1 MSDGEDAA
9 APAQVERKP
18 RKEKPRMEAPPVLVP
33 QPNEKEFEAKKKA
46 HDDEVKRIE
55 GRIATLE
62 ADILRMQNKGAP
74 GNDPVAKLRAE
85 KDAIRQR
92 LKAIYTEKDELQAL
106 IKGFFDER
114 SAVNDMAKQL
124 SGGGGAAVQFRSLE
138 DVEAKIKELEF
149 EMQTS
154 SLTLS
159 EEKKHLSKIQQLQ
172 QGKKAVAAL
181 TQERARVSQL
191 KEKNEMSREDL
202 KTWQQELKSKT
213 ATLNDLREQ
222 EKEIDQ
228 RITALRESA
237 PSMQALIDEKRKLQ
251 QEKREKGQAMKAEGD
266 TFYEAKRA
274 RVAYDR
280 LKMDWDYQERNDR
293 YAKQRAERDAIR
305 IEEEKLLAQNTVPQ
319 HPCAAELVICDDL
332 VHHLKALLPK
342 EEARDVQ
349 AFVPVATKDDKGKT
363 LKPIGKIANDEGFFS
378 APAAKAKKTKKA
390 EVPASEKLVHDFA
403 VIGSFAKIK
412 VSLPLTRG
420 DVSACIAQIEQARA
434 AFEAR
439 TEAEADAEERQP
451 RAKAQGGAAEAFP
464 VKVTVTAT
472 APDRV
477 DVKVSVK
484 P

>member
-1 MSDGEDAA
+1 M
-9 APAQVERKP
+9 PLQ
-18 RKEKPRMEAPPVLVP
+18 
-33 QPNEKEFEAKKKA
+33 
-46 HDDEVKRIE
+46 VKRIE

-85 KDAIRQR
+85 KDAIRAR

-237 PSMQALIDEKRKLQ
+237 PSMQ
-251 QEKREKGQAMKAEGD
+251 
-266 TFYEAKRA
+266 
-274 RVAYDR
+274 
-280 LKMDWDYQERNDR
+280 
-293 YAKQRAERDAIR
+293 
-305 IEEEKLLAQNTVPQ
+305 
-319 HPCAAELVICDDL
+319 
-332 VHHLKALLPK
+332 
-342 EEARDVQ
+342 
-349 AFVPVATKDDKGKT
+349 
-363 LKPIGKIANDEGFFS
+363 
-378 APAAKAKKTKKA
+378 
-390 EVPASEKLVHDFA
+390 
-403 VIGSFAKIK
+403 
-412 VSLPLTRG
+412 
-420 DVSACIAQIEQARA
+420 
-434 AFEAR
+434 
-439 TEAEADAEERQP
+439 
-451 RAKAQGGAAEAFP
+451 
-464 VKVTVTAT
+464 VT
-472 APDRV
+472 
-477 DVKVSVK
+477 
-484 P
+484 